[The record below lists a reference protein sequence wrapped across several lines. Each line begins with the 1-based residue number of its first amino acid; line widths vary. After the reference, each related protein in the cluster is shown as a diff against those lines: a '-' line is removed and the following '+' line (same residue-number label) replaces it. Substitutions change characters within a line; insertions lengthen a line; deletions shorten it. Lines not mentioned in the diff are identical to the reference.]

1 MKFHSPRSPHLY
13 SEGGVA
19 CTSEGQAYSYVQVSI
34 LVKRQ
39 CYSLSMD
46 WKNDTFIGAFI
57 KLLIQV
63 LTTAMV
69 ESQTSLSKGS
79 KNTNRLT
86 SSFSGF
92 CINKLTLKSI
102 KGLLKSTSSSLAA
115 EIVMAPMAMWAFWKW
130 TQNLRPYSE
139 QDCVNEGKC
148 ETSLCTCNP
157 SCLSL
162 NHFLW

>member
-1 MKFHSPRSPHLY
+1 MEEAQYHLSNVY
-13 SEGGVA
+13 LFCSAVTERKLREEVPIPPSSHIYHGGVGLVVRLRV
-19 CTSEGQAYSYVQVSI
+19 TAYSNM

-57 KLLIQV
+57 KLLIRV

-115 EIVMAPMAMWAFWKW
+115 EIVMAPMAM
-130 TQNLRPYSE
+130 
-139 QDCVNEGKC
+139 
-148 ETSLCTCNP
+148 
-157 SCLSL
+157 
-162 NHFLW
+162 